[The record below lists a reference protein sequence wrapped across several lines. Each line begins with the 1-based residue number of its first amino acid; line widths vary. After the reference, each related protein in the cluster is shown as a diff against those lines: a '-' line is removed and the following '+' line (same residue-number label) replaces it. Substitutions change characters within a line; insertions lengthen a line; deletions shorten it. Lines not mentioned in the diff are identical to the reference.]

1 MRPVL
6 TRREELGEREREREE
21 ERQTEREQTLITSF
35 ESQDPAVSDVQNI

>member
-6 TRREELGEREREREE
+6 TRRKESGEREREE
-21 ERQTEREQTLITSF
+21 ERQTEREQTPITSF

>member
-6 TRREELGEREREREE
+6 TRREELGEREREE

-35 ESQDPAVSDVQNI
+35 ESPAVSDVQNI